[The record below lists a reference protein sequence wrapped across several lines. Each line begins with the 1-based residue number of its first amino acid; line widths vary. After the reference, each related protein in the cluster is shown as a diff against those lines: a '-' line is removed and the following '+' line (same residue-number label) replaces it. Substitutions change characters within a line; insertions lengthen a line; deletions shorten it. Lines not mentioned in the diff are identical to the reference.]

1 MVIYKIRKLNEGYVI
16 MLLMIIII
24 SLIIGFLSAFVG
36 SLVGLGGGII
46 FVPAMLFL
54 YDNVEAFSW
63 ASPQTIVG
71 ISLITMVFTGMSST
85 LAYLKLKRVDM
96 KTGILFLI
104 GSLPG
109 SVFGSWMN
117 TKMDVQSFSL
127 YFGLLMLIIFFMML
141 IDREKLMKNK
151 QLEIT
156 DKTRTFVIDNETYQY
171 NVRVVPAFILS
182 FAVGLLSG
190 LFGIGGGTISV
201 PAMILFFGIPVQ
213 IAIGTSMFMIFFI
226 SLISSSTHI
235 ILGHIVW
242 KYMLFFVIG
251 SYVGGTV
258 GARTSKLFKG
268 KTLEWFL
275 KIVIVIAAI
284 RLIYESFQ

>member
-1 MVIYKIRKLNEGYVI
+1 MVLIIVI
-16 MLLMIIII
+16 C
-24 SLIIGFLSAFVG
+24 LIIGFLAAFVG

-54 YDNVEAFSW
+54 YDNVETFSW
-63 ASPQTIVG
+63 ATPQTIVG

-85 LAYLKLKRVDM
+85 LAYLKLKRVDVR
-96 KTGILFLI
+96 TGLIFLV

-127 YFGLLMLIIFFMML
+127 YFGVLMLIIFFMML
-141 IDREKLMKNK
+141 IDREKLMKNR
-151 QLEIT
+151 QLEMT
-156 DKTRTFVIDNETYQY
+156 DKTRTFVIDHETYQY
-171 NVRVVPAFILS
+171 NVTIIPAFILS

-235 ILGHIVW
+235 FLGHIVW
-242 KYMLFFVIG
+242 KYMLFFIIG
-251 SYVGGTV
+251 SYIGGTV
-258 GARTSKLFKG
+258 GAKTSKLFKG

-275 KIVIVIAAI
+275 KIVIIIAAI